1 MITEEYDY
9 TDQEVYEMTCE
20 CPAYYIYNGGGQ
32 TLYCQ
37 NIWNLAVQN
46 QATDRAHRIGQ
57 ENIVTVY
64 KLIAKGTIE
73 ENIVKLQEK
82 KMALADQIIGGEEMG
97 SGSFS
102 KEELLKELQ
111 I

>member
-1 MITEEYDY
+1 MAAAKPI
-9 TDQEVYEMTCE
+9 
-20 CPAYYIYNGGGQ
+20 
-32 TLYCQ
+32 L
-37 NIWNLAVQN
+37 
-46 QATDRAHRIGQ
+46 
-57 ENIVTVY
+57 TVY

-82 KMALADQIIGGEEMG
+82 KMALADQIISGEEMG

-102 KEELLKELQ
+102 KEELLKELY

>member
-1 MITEEYDY
+1 MLTEEYDY

-20 CPAYYIYNGGGQ
+20 CPAYYSYNGGANTVLLEYMESCCAESGNRPCTQ
-32 TLYCQ
+32 
-37 NIWNLAVQN
+37 
-46 QATDRAHRIGQ
+46 DRIGK
-57 ENIVTVY
+57 ENVVTVY

-82 KMALADQIIGGEEMG
+82 KMALADQIIGGEEIG

-102 KEELLKELQ
+102 KEELLKEL
-111 I
+111 

>member
-1 MITEEYDY
+1 MIISEMIKSAIEELHFVIRR
-9 TDQEVYEMTCE
+9 QEKS
-20 CPAYYIYNGGGQ
+20 
-32 TLYCQ
+32 
-37 NIWNLAVQN
+37 
-46 QATDRAHRIGQ
+46 
-57 ENIVTVY
+57 IVTVY

-102 KEELLKELQ
+102 KEELLKEL
-111 I
+111 